1 VHIARIETRSL
12 DETAEA
18 VDLGQSPTE
27 VVMLSFTDSDLAAL
41 AAAYARMS
49 EPRPSLR
56 LANLAALKHPY
67 SVDLYLEKVCSRAR
81 FVVVRLLGGME
92 YWRYGVEQLAAL
104 ARSRGIALALLPGD
118 RFEDA
123 RLAEASTTDGASL
136 RLLGSYFEEGGPDN
150 MAACLAFIA
159 SGKAPAP
166 RAVAAFGLYEPR
178 DSHLLP
184 LAREKVAAKPTDE
197 GRRNPE
203 APHRN
208 PLPRRAGEGAHAL
221 VVFYRSIYLADDLA
235 PIDALA
241 NALEARGF
249 AVICAYVTSLKDAAV
264 RGPLGELI
272 AREKFDVVL
281 NATAFSARL
290 DEDGG
295 GVLDEAD
302 APVLQVVLA
311 GAGAEAWAA
320 STRGL
325 SPADLAM
332 HVALPEIDG
341 RILTRAISF
350 KQAQS
355 RDENLQFSRV
365 FHAPMADRVD
375 FVADLA
381 AAWAKLRRTP
391 SEERRLACVLSDY
404 PAKGGRVGYAVGLD
418 TPASVATIGEA
429 LRGAGY
435 DVGAPIEAE
444 ALIAHLS
451 QRPTQAVL
459 SLADYATRFAALP
472 EAFRRDVVA
481 AWGDPESDPALGD
494 GEFAFRFVRAGKLII
509 AVQLDRGRLDSRKAE
524 YHNLSLAPRHAYVAF
539 YVWLREVE
547 RIDALVHLGAHGTLE
562 WLPGKAVALS
572 KDCAVE
578 ATLGPVPVIYPFIVN
593 NPGEAAQAKR
603 RIAAVTIGHLTPPLV
618 EAGAYGA
625 AHELEALFDEFS
637 QAQSLDPRRARAIAG
652 LILERAGE
660 AGLLRE
666 CEADGAEPDAALQ
679 KLDAWL
685 CELKDMRIGDGL
697 HVFGVTPALPR
708 HGRACPGHPRGSTTG
723 QFETTLLLG
732 DVDDRDEPGH
742 DGKLEE
748 EGAAACG
755 PAELRGLLAALEGRF
770 VPPGPAGAPS
780 RGRLD
785 VLPTGRNLFA
795 IDPRSVPTRNAWEI
809 GRRAAEDV
817 VARYAQ
823 DHGDWPR
830 RIVLDL
836 WGSASMRTGGE
847 EIAQAF
853 AFIGAR
859 PKWDLASNRVNA
871 FEILPLAMLGRSR
884 VDVTIRISGLFRD
897 VFPTQIALL
906 DAAFQA
912 VAALEESAEENPLA
926 GETASRIFGAA
937 PGRYG
942 VGLSG
947 MLASGDWAER
957 EGLGRAYLE
966 ATSHAYDGAG
976 EGRADGTFG
985 DKIAHAD
992 ALVHVQDMT
1001 GQDVLDSDAFPEHE
1015 GGFAAAAAM
1024 QGATPEIY
1032 HVDSTRPERIA
1043 VRPLRQEIAR
1053 VLRARAVNPR
1063 WIAGQM
1069 RHGHR
1074 GATEIAETLDNLFA
1088 YAALTDVVESRQFDL
1103 YFDATLG
1110 DDAVR
1115 EFLVAANPLAARGMA
1130 AKFAEA
1136 RRRGFWVS
1144 RRNSSAAILEQMTE
1158 AA

>member
-27 VVMLSFTDSDLAAL
+27 LVMLSFTDSDLGAL
-41 AAAYARMS
+41 AAAYERMS

-123 RLAEASTTDGASL
+123 RLAEVSTLDEASL

-159 SGKAPAP
+159 SGKAPPP
-166 RAVAAFGLYEPR
+166 RAVAAFGLYAR
-178 DSHLLP
+178 DPSLLP
-184 LAREKVAAKPTDE
+184 LSREKVAAKPTDQ
-197 GRRNPE
+197 GRLYPD
-203 APHRN
+203 APHPN
-208 PLPRRAGEGAHAL
+208 PLPRRAGEGARAL
-221 VVFYRSIYLADDLA
+221 IVFYRSIYLADDLA

-241 NALEARGF
+241 TALEARGF
-249 AVICAYVTSLKDAAV
+249 AVICTYVTSLKDAAV

-290 DEDGG
+290 DDDGG

-350 KQAQS
+350 KQAQA

-365 FHAPMADRVD
+365 VHAPMADRVD

-381 AAWAKLRRTP
+381 SAWARLRRTP
-391 SEERRLACVLSDY
+391 SGDRRLACVLSDY

-418 TPASVATIGEA
+418 TPVSVAAIGEA

-451 QRPTQAVL
+451 QGPMRAVL
-459 SLADYATRFAALP
+459 SLADYAARFAGLP
-472 EAFRRDVVA
+472 ETFRRDVA
-481 AWGDPESDPALGD
+481 ATWGDPESDPAVSD
-494 GEFAFRFVRAGKLII
+494 GGFAFRFVRAGKLIV
-509 AVQLDRGRLDSRKAE
+509 AVQPDRGRLDTRKAE

-539 YVWLREVE
+539 YIWLREVE

-578 ATLGPVPVIYPFIVN
+578 ATLGPLPVIYPFIVN

-603 RIAAVTIGHLTPPLV
+603 RIAAVTIGHLTPPLI

-652 LILERAGE
+652 LILERAAE

-666 CEADGAEPDAALQ
+666 CEAEAAEPDAALQ

-697 HVFGVTPALPR
+697 HVFGATPAMFR
-708 HGRACPGHPRGSTTG
+708 HGRACP
-723 QFETTLLLG
+723 
-732 DVDDRDEPGH
+732 DDRDKPGH
-742 DGKLEE
+742 DGELAE
-748 EGAAACG
+748 EGYAACG
-755 PAELRGLLAALEGRF
+755 PAELRGLLAALDGRF

-871 FEILPLAMLGRSR
+871 FEILPLAMLGRPR

-906 DAAFQA
+906 DATFRA
-912 VAALEESAEENPLA
+912 VAALEESAEDNPLA
-926 GETASRIFGAA
+926 GESASRIFGAA

-947 MLASGDWAER
+947 ILASGDWNER
-957 EGLGRAYLE
+957 DELGHAYLE
-966 ATSHAYDGAG
+966 ATSHSYDGVG
-976 EGRADGTFG
+976 EGRADAAFG

-992 ALVHVQDMT
+992 ALVHVQDMA
-1001 GQDVLDSDAFPEHE
+1001 GQDVLDSDAFAEHE
-1015 GGFAAAAAM
+1015 GGFAAASAM
-1024 QGATPEIY
+1024 QGAMPEIY

-1053 VLRARAVNPR
+1053 VLRARAANPR

-1144 RRNSSAAILEQMTE
+1144 RRNSSAAILEQLTE

>member
-1 VHIARIETRSL
+1 MHIARIETRSL

-41 AAAYARMS
+41 AAAYERMS

-81 FVVVRLLGGME
+81 FVLVRLLGGME

-104 ARSRGIALALLPGD
+104 ARSRGIALALLPGN

-123 RLAEASTTDGASL
+123 RLAEASTLDGASL

-150 MAACLAFIA
+150 MAACLDFIA
-159 SGKAPAP
+159 GGKAPAP
-166 RAVAAFGLYEPR
+166 RAVAAFGLYEPPHPR
-178 DSHLLP
+178 PLP
-184 LAREKVAAKPTDE
+184 VRTGRGVAAV
-197 GRRNPE
+197 
-203 APHRN
+203 
-208 PLPRRAGEGAHAL
+208 PLPASCGEGLGVGLSQPPHAL
-221 VVFYRSIYLADDLA
+221 IVFYRSIYLADDLA
-235 PIDALA
+235 PIDVLA
-241 NALEARGF
+241 SALEARGF
-249 AVICAYVTSLKDAAV
+249 TVTCAYVTSLKDAAV

-272 AREKFDVVL
+272 AHEKFDVIL

-302 APVLQVVLA
+302 APVLQVMLA

-350 KQAQS
+350 KEAQA
-355 RDENLQFSRV
+355 RDENLQFARV
-365 FHAPMADRVD
+365 VHAPMADRVA
-375 FVADLA
+375 FVADLTT
-381 AAWAKLRRTP
+381 AWAKLRRTQ
-391 SEERRLACVLSDY
+391 SWDRRLACVLSDY

-418 TPASVATIGEA
+418 TPASVASIGEA

-444 ALIAHLS
+444 VLIALLS
-451 QRPTQAVL
+451 LGPTQAVL
-459 SLADYATRFAALP
+459 SLADYAARFAALP

-481 AWGDPESDPALGD
+481 AWGDPETDPALSD
-494 GEFAFRFVRAGKLII
+494 GVFAFRFVRAGKLLV
-509 AVQLDRGRLDSRKAE
+509 AVQPDRGRVDTRKAE

-539 YVWLREVE
+539 YIWLREVE
-547 RIDALVHLGAHGTLE
+547 QIDALVHLGAHGTLE

-572 KDCAVE
+572 KDCAAE
-578 ATLGPVPVIYPFIVN
+578 ATLGPLPVIYPFIVN

-603 RIAAVTIGHLTPPLV
+603 RIGAVTIGHLTPPLV

-666 CEADGAEPDAALQ
+666 CEAEGAEPDAALQ

-697 HVFGVTPALPR
+697 HVFGVDPPLPLFAGEGWGESAGSPQDPHPAL
-708 HGRACPGHPRGSTTG
+708 RATFSR
-723 QFETTLLLG
+723 
-732 DVDDRDEPGH
+732 
-742 DGKLEE
+742 EE
-748 EGAAACG
+748 REKVNCG
-755 PAELRGLLAALEGRF
+755 PAELHGLLAALDGRF

-871 FEILPLAMLGRSR
+871 FEILPPAMLGRPR
-884 VDVTIRISGLFRD
+884 IDVTIRISGLFRD

-906 DAAFQA
+906 DAAFRA
-912 VAALEESAEENPLA
+912 VAALEESEEDNPLA

-942 VGLSG
+942 VGVSG
-947 MLASGDWAER
+947 ILESGDWRER
-957 EGLGRAYLE
+957 DELGRAYVE
-966 ATSHAYDGAG
+966 ATSHSYDGVG
-976 EGRADGTFG
+976 EGRADGAFG
-985 DKIAHAD
+985 DKIARAD
-992 ALVHVQDMT
+992 ALVHVQDMA
-1001 GQDVLDSDAFPEHE
+1001 GQDVLDSDAFAEHE
-1015 GGFAAAAAM
+1015 GGFAAAAALR
-1024 QGATPEIY
+1024 GATPEIY
-1032 HVDSTRPERIA
+1032 HADSTRPERIA

-1053 VLRARAVNPR
+1053 VLRGRAVNPR
-1063 WIAGQM
+1063 WIEGQM

-1074 GATEIAETLDNLFA
+1074 GAIEIAETLDNLFA
-1088 YAALTDVVESRQFDL
+1088 YAALTDAVESTQFDL

-1115 EFLVAANPLAARGMA
+1115 EFLVAANPQAAKGMA
-1130 AKFAEA
+1130 AKFTEA

-1144 RRNSSAAILEQMTE
+1144 RRNSSAAILEQLTE